1 MVQRNY
7 NMHVYELSEY
17 QIYQLKSIDPALSN
31 NWKTIIANILP
42 KLDPASRK
50 SVYEKILSK
59 RNISASFTYVI
70 PENLRSV
77 LSNTA
82 VRNKE
87 LQAISVQM
95 LKLVESQPQTCDAI
109 DLADKV
115 EAMIDYINRIDIGD
129 HHLDQQSRK
138 SIKRA
143 FLYDLATWI
152 DNVNL
157 IVQPGIRQLNVDV
170 VKTYFKEVFIKQ
182 KIQERDFHA
191 WDSTDIDFQEQENLP
206 SIIREEAKRKKF
218 FVIESEKYWYLIG
231 IADKPR
237 QNPYSFKRFLH
248 EDSMQNELYVYLTH
262 VVLRKNLLDNERY
275 LEHVTYC
282 MSRLY
287 TLDAGVS
294 DTIIKFI
301 EDARYK
307 CKTQIEPLLKKPLEK
322 DGEETEFHIHKRMNE
337 YEQQITV
344 LILNKL
350 NNLIENAISDK
361 DDRDYLFYYLSK
373 IFNRMIDSIQYFQLL
388 PIATYSYN
396 VEIMV
401 ARLISFRH
409 LLDMIYDSLENKN
422 YNAKGLTEA
431 SKEIIDIIKKEFDDV
446 ESNLKQISRL
456 EQKLKLYHET
466 KEKGNLWQRLIVGWQ
481 PRYDFEDIEHSK
493 KQLKNEF
500 FLSIVRLAK
509 SHTDNIIYLEFDCDE
524 TVNEYYRHYAIAN
537 DKMVITRLPK
547 VLRLPEDKEMFDVQ
561 KINEAIH
568 HNVFIF
574 RKSSV
579 L

>member
-7 NMHVYELSEY
+7 NIHVYELSEY
-17 QIYQLKSIDPALSN
+17 QIYQLKSIDPALST

-59 RNISASFTYVI
+59 RNISANFTYII

-182 KIQERDFHA
+182 KIQERDFRA

-248 EDSMQNELYVYLTH
+248 EDSMQNELYVYYFMK
-262 VVLRKNLLDNERY
+262 R
-275 LEHVTYC
+275 
-282 MSRLY
+282 
-287 TLDAGVS
+287 G
-294 DTIIKFI
+294 
-301 EDARYK
+301 
-307 CKTQIEPLLKKPLEK
+307 QKP
-322 DGEETEFHIHKRMNE
+322 
-337 YEQQITV
+337 
-344 LILNKL
+344 NKL
-350 NNLIENAISDK
+350 LARPTWTAITNKSRSEVVRPSRKHKKLYGQDSAK
-361 DDRDYLFYYLSK
+361 RLSK
-373 IFNRMIDSIQYFQLL
+373 
-388 PIATYSYN
+388 
-396 VEIMV
+396 
-401 ARLISFRH
+401 
-409 LLDMIYDSLENKN
+409 KN
-422 YNAKGLTEA
+422 T
-431 SKEIIDIIKKEFDDV
+431 SKPALN
-446 ESNLKQISRL
+446 S
-456 EQKLKLYHET
+456 
-466 KEKGNLWQRLIVGWQ
+466 
-481 PRYDFEDIEHSK
+481 
-493 KQLKNEF
+493 
-500 FLSIVRLAK
+500 
-509 SHTDNIIYLEFDCDE
+509 
-524 TVNEYYRHYAIAN
+524 
-537 DKMVITRLPK
+537 
-547 VLRLPEDKEMFDVQ
+547 
-561 KINEAIH
+561 
-568 HNVFIF
+568 
-574 RKSSV
+574 
-579 L
+579 

>member
-17 QIYQLKSIDPALSN
+17 QIYQLKSIDPALST

-59 RNISASFTYVI
+59 RNISANFTYII

-182 KIQERDFHA
+182 KIQERDFRA

-301 EDARYK
+301 EDAQYK

-322 DGEETEFHIHKRMNE
+322 DGEETEFHIQKRMNE

-373 IFNRMIDSIQYFQLL
+373 IFNRMIDSIQNFQLL

-401 ARLISFRH
+401 ARLVSFRH

-431 SKEIIDIIKKEFDDV
+431 SKEIINIIKEEFDDV

-481 PRYDFEDIEHSK
+481 PRYDFEDIERSK
-493 KQLKNEF
+493 NQLKNEF

-547 VLRLPEDKEMFDVQ
+547 VLRLPEDKETFDLQ

>member
-17 QIYQLKSIDPALSN
+17 QIYQLKSIDPALST

-42 KLDPASRK
+42 QLDPASRK

-59 RNISASFTYVI
+59 RNISANFTYII

-182 KIQERDFHA
+182 KIQERDFRA

-301 EDARYK
+301 EDAQYK

-373 IFNRMIDSIQYFQLL
+373 IFNRMIDSIQNFQLL

-431 SKEIIDIIKKEFDDV
+431 SKEIIDIIKEEFDDV
-446 ESNLKQISRL
+446 ESKLKQISRL

-493 KQLKNEF
+493 NQLKNEF

-547 VLRLPEDKEMFDVQ
+547 VLRLPEDKETFDVQ

>member
-456 EQKLKLYHET
+456 EQKLKLYHDT

-547 VLRLPEDKEMFDVQ
+547 VLRLPEDKETFDLQ

>member
-17 QIYQLKSIDPALSN
+17 QTYQLKSIDPALST

-59 RNISASFTYVI
+59 RNISANFTYII

-157 IVQPGIRQLNVDV
+157 IVQPGIRQLNVDI

-182 KIQERDFHA
+182 KIQERDFRA

-301 EDARYK
+301 EDAQYK

-373 IFNRMIDSIQYFQLL
+373 IFNRMIDSIQNFQLL

-431 SKEIIDIIKKEFDDV
+431 SK
-446 ESNLKQISRL
+446 
-456 EQKLKLYHET
+456 
-466 KEKGNLWQRLIVGWQ
+466 
-481 PRYDFEDIEHSK
+481 
-493 KQLKNEF
+493 
-500 FLSIVRLAK
+500 
-509 SHTDNIIYLEFDCDE
+509 
-524 TVNEYYRHYAIAN
+524 
-537 DKMVITRLPK
+537 
-547 VLRLPEDKEMFDVQ
+547 
-561 KINEAIH
+561 
-568 HNVFIF
+568 
-574 RKSSV
+574 
-579 L
+579 

>member
-524 TVNEYYRHYAIAN
+524 TINEYYRHYAIAN

-547 VLRLPEDKEMFDVQ
+547 VLRLPEDKETFDVQ